1 MYNLSLMKYPIIGIS
16 GAARCGK
23 DTLCRGLIREFQKLN
38 IPAVRKSIAGDTVK
52 NDLKNILFEKIQF
65 DAFTEHH
72 QEKEFIRPLLVEYGK
87 LMRQKTNGR
96 YFIDAFQLEEN
107 CVNIIPDIR
116 YAEYVKDEIYWLKS
130 EMNGLSIFIER
141 EEIFD
146 ANETE
151 KINNKLIK
159 EEADFCLKWGR
170 LNEKSEYERKIID
183 FHAKTIIEKYYLPL
197 INWAT

>member
-1 MYNLSLMKYPIIGIS
+1 MKYPIIGIS

-23 DTLCRGLIREFQKLN
+23 DTLCRGLIRELKKLN

-52 NDLKNILFEKIQF
+52 NDLKNLLFEKIQF
-65 DAFTEHH
+65 DAFTEKHE
-72 QEKEFIRPLLVEYGK
+72 EKEFVRPLLVEYGK

-96 YFIDAFQLEEN
+96 YFIDKFKLEEN

-116 YAEYVKDEIYWLKS
+116 YAEYPKDELFWLKE
-130 EMNGLSIFIER
+130 EMKGLSVFIDR

-151 KINNKLIK
+151 KINNKIIK
-159 EEADFCLKWGR
+159 EFTDFNLKWGR
-170 LNEKSEYERKIID
+170 LNENSEYEKKIID
-183 FHAKTIIEKYYLPL
+183 FHAKEIIENFYLPF
-197 INWAT
+197 INRAT